1 MAGNK
6 KSSFSDGYGGSE
18 DGYVVPEIRAAKLL
32 RDQPSFIL
40 VDEPKPMVRRI
51 TLNRP
56 EKRNAMN
63 HAVRMQIFDALV
75 RHDSDPRCRVTVIR
89 GAGKGFCAG
98 YDLEFVPGSLPMP
111 SYDAGG
117 DGQFQ
122 RNVVHGWFN
131 MWDLKKPVI
140 AQVHGWCLAG
150 GVELASACDLVYCA
164 DKSRIGYPPVRSM
177 GLPDAQVFPWLCG
190 MRNAMELMLTGDAM
204 DGQEAVR
211 VGWANRYFPEHLLEI
226 EVLRI
231 AERIAKVPE
240 DLSSM
245 NKRSVHRAMEVMG
258 MRTALRYGTDLQAL
272 SMHTPSSKAVMAQ
285 FTGQKGSVAKVV
297 GERDKKIRRRQE
309 CKIVA
314 RMGPITRAKF

>member
-1 MAGNK
+1 MAGSK
-6 KSSFSDGYGGSE
+6 KSVFSDGYGGSE
-18 DGYVVPEIRAAKLL
+18 EGYLPPEARANKLL
-32 RDQPSFIL
+32 RQVDSMIL
-40 VDEPKPMVRRI
+40 VDDPMPFVRRI

-63 HAVRMQIFDALV
+63 HAVRMQIFDALH
-75 RHDSDPRCRVTVIR
+75 RADADPSVRVTVIR

-122 RNVVHGWFN
+122 RNVVHGWMN

-150 GVELASACDLVYCA
+150 GCELAAAADLVYVA
-164 DKSRIGYPPVRSM
+164 DDVRMGYPPVRSM

-190 MRNAMELMLTGDAM
+190 LRGSMELMLTGDAVN
-204 DGQEAVR
+204 GSEAVR
-211 VGWANRYFPEHLLEI
+211 LGLANRTFPLQRLE
-226 EVLRI
+226 EETLKI
-231 AERIAKVPE
+231 AARVAKIPE
-240 DLSSM
+240 DLLAM
-245 NKRSVHRAMEVMG
+245 NKRSVHRAMETMG

-285 FTGQKGSVAKVV
+285 FSGQKGSVAKVV
-297 GERDKKIRRRQE
+297 GDRDKAFGDGRHSKL
-309 CKIVA
+309 
-314 RMGPITRAKF
+314 

>member
-1 MAGNK
+1 MAGSS
-6 KSSFSDGYGGSE
+6 KSTFTDGYGGSE
-18 DGYVVPEIRAAKLL
+18 DGYLPPESRANKLL
-32 RDQPSFIL
+32 RQGTYIL
-40 VDEPKPMVRRI
+40 VDDPLPFVRRI

-56 EKRNAMN
+56 DKRNAMN
-63 HAVRMQIFDALV
+63 HAVRMQIFDALH
-75 RHDSDPRCRVTVIR
+75 RADADPSVRVTIIR

-150 GVELASACDLVYCA
+150 GCELASAADLVYVA
-164 DKSRIGYPPVRSM
+164 DDAKIGYPPVRSM

-190 MRNAMELMLTGDAM
+190 LRGAMELMLTGDAVS
-204 DGQEAVR
+204 GPEAVR
-211 VGWANRYFPEHLLEI
+211 LGWANRSFPLADLEDR
-226 EVLRI
+226 VLKI
-231 AERIAKVPE
+231 AQRVAKVPE

-272 SMHTPSSKAVMAQ
+272 SMHSPTSRKVMAQ

-297 GERDKKIRRRQE
+297 GERDKAFGDGRN
-309 CKIVA
+309 
-314 RMGPITRAKF
+314 AKL